1 MEVAGVRGRMSVRRG
16 RKAAELNAKL
26 RVFGNWKTWWRKRVR
41 TQIAP
46 RRVSDMSGTWD
57 QRLVRLAVVQ
67 QLRAAYGIKVKGGRA
82 QCDRR
87 RQETATTEIVV
98 SSGERGLD
106 FKRDRG
112 GGWCAFCTIA
122 YYQVMLKCSF
132 CMDPREYV

>member
-1 MEVAGVRGRMSVRRG
+1 MEVAGVRGQKSVRRG

-46 RRVSDMSGTWD
+46 RRVSNMSGMWD

-87 RQETATTEIVV
+87 R
-98 SSGERGLD
+98 
-106 FKRDRG
+106 
-112 GGWCAFCTIA
+112 
-122 YYQVMLKCSF
+122 
-132 CMDPREYV
+132 